1 MKNLDLPL
9 FPFSGQSHNTVVSEP
24 KHLLANSRA
33 HFPISNS
40 DVELLSGHVDQ
51 RITSVDGNF
60 LKSMSNPF
68 ESDGNLDGNFE
79 VDLQKLFASPQLTKL
94 LRDYQ
99 EVFGTFP
106 TSGKGVKTVTMDI
119 EIRE

>member
-24 KHLLANSRA
+24 KHLLATSRA

-40 DVELLSGHVDQ
+40 DVELLSGHVD
-51 RITSVDGNF
+51 
-60 LKSMSNPF
+60 LC